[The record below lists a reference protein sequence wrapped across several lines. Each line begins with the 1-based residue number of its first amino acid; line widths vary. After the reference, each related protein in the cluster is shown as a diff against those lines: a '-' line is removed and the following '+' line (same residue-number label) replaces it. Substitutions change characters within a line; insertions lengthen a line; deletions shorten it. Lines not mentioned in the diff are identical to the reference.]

1 MPVWEEVYGETRHK
15 FVHSTLKIEKDSAD
29 VEYSKITG
37 FIVKTVRNIF
47 NNIESWLCVG
57 GR

>member
-1 MPVWEEVYGETRHK
+1 MPVWEEVNGETRHK
-15 FVHSTLKIEKDSAD
+15 FVHSTLKIEKDPAD

-37 FIVKTVRNIF
+37 LIVKTVRNMI
-47 NNIESWLCVG
+47 NNLESWICVR